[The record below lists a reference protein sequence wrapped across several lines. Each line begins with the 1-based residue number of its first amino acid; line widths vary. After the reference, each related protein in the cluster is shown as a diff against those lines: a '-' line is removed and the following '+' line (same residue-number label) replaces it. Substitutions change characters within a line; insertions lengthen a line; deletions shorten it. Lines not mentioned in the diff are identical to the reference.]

1 MTPYSLFLYLS
12 LSLFSSIEGTESQF
26 VNSSPI
32 PNSPVISDDLLKLV
46 QDLGSDDWIVRDEA
60 THEILEA
67 GSAAVA
73 PLRSCLND
81 PDPEVRERVRELLSI
96 LSPNILTIDVLRL

>member
-73 PLRSCLND
+73 PLRS
-81 PDPEVRERVRELLSI
+81 
-96 LSPNILTIDVLRL
+96 